1 MKKRMLIVLSLL
13 LALSLLTTACG
24 GSATTAPTEAPAAG
38 ETTAAPTGELQDLPA
53 LKLIYNTSS
62 GHQLIAE
69 TVQAMWK
76 DALGLEVTLE
86 NSEWAVFQE
95 TRNNGDYQI
104 ARHGWLGDYTDPM
117 TFLDM
122 WTSYS
127 GQNDADWVNADYD
140 ALIATAKSSNDP
152 AVRMQAMHD
161 AEKIL
166 MTELPVIP
174 VYYYTNVWLDNGKV
188 QNYVHD
194 ALLGHMMFTWA
205 TKDGEDPIY
214 YHLGAT
220 PATLDPQLN
229 NATDGAVT
237 IQHLFVGLTMKDEK
251 NAVVP
256 GVAEK
261 WEVSEDGLTWTFHLR
276 DDAVWT
282 DGEPVTADDF
292 IYAWKRALDPA
303 TGSEYAYQVY
313 YVKNAQKIN
322 AGEMPVEELGVKAI
336 DDKTLEV
343 TLEAATPYFTQLTAF
358 PTLFP
363 VREDIISKNPETW
376 ANDPETLISNGPYKM
391 TKFEIKN
398 EIVLEKSDSF
408 FGAADLPGEKL
419 VFKLTDD
426 DAAALSAFK
435 TGELDIAESF
445 PAEETAAM
453 QTAGQFN
460 VEPII
465 GTYFFSVEVQPKEG
479 NPEILQDPKFRK
491 ALALAIDR
499 EYVIEVA
506 ENQALPAY
514 AFVPNGM
521 ADADGGDFRENGGN
535 YFGSGDYNADI
546 EEAKALLTEIG
557 YKVP

>member
-1 MKKRMLIVLSLL
+1 MFMKKRLVIVLSLVL
-13 LALSLLTTACG
+13 VLSFILTACG
-24 GSATTAPTEAPAAG
+24 GQA
-38 ETTAAPTGELQDLPA
+38 TTAAPAAELKDLPS

-76 DALGLEVTLE
+76 EALGLEVTLE
-86 NSEWAVFQE
+86 NSERAVFQE

-104 ARHGWLGDYTDPM
+104 ARHGWPGDYNDPM

-122 WTSYS
+122 WVSDS
-127 GQNDADWVNADYD
+127 GQNDADWKNPEYD
-140 ALIATAKSSNDP
+140 ALIATSKSSNDP
-152 AVRMQAMHD
+152 VVRMQAMHD

-166 MTELPVIP
+166 MTELPIIP

-188 QNYVHD
+188 KNYTHD
-194 ALLGHMMFTWA
+194 PLLGNMMFTWA
-205 TKDGEDPIY
+205 TKEGDDPIY

-229 NATDGAVT
+229 NATDGANV
-237 IQHLFVGLTMKDEK
+237 IQHLFVGLTMKDK
-251 NAVVP
+251 NNAIVP
-256 GVAEK
+256 GVAES
-261 WEVSEDGLTWTFHLR
+261 WTVSDDGLVWTFKLR
-276 DDAVWT
+276 NDAVWS
-282 DGEPVTADDF
+282 DGKPVVADDF

-322 AGEMPVEELGVKAI
+322 AGEMKVEDLGVKAI

-363 VREDIISKNPETW
+363 VREDIVSKNPDSW
-376 ANDPETLISNGPYKM
+376 ANDPKTLISNGPYKM
-391 TKFEIKN
+391 TKFELKN
-398 EIVLEKSDSF
+398 EIVMEKNDKF
-408 FGAADLPGEKL
+408 FGAKDLPGEKL
-419 VFKLTDD
+419 VYKLTDD
-426 DAAALSAFK
+426 DAAALAAYK

-445 PAEETAAM
+445 PAEETEAM
-453 QTAGQFN
+453 KATGEFN
-460 VEPII
+460 VKPII

-499 EYVIEVA
+499 DYVIEVA
-506 ENQALPAY
+506 QNNALPAY

-521 ADADGGDFRENGGN
+521 VDADGGDFRENGGN
-535 YFGSGDYNADI
+535 YFGSGDYAADVA
-546 EEAKALLTEIG
+546 EAKALLNEIG
-557 YKVP
+557 YKAP

>member
-1 MKKRMLIVLSLL
+1 MFMKKRLVIVLSLVL
-13 LALSLLTTACG
+13 VLSFILTACG
-24 GSATTAPTEAPAAG
+24 GQA
-38 ETTAAPTGELQDLPA
+38 TTAAPAAELKDLPS

-76 DALGLEVTLE
+76 EALGLEVTLE
-86 NSEWAVFQE
+86 NSERAVFQE

-104 ARHGWLGDYTDPM
+104 ARHGWLGDYNDPM

-122 WTSYS
+122 WVSDS
-127 GQNDADWVNADYD
+127 GQNDADWKNPEYD
-140 ALIATAKSSNDP
+140 ALIATSKSSNDP
-152 AVRMQAMHD
+152 VVRMQAMHD

-166 MTELPVIP
+166 MTELPIIP

-188 QNYVHD
+188 KNYTHD
-194 ALLGHMMFTWA
+194 PLLGNMMFTWA
-205 TKDGEDPIY
+205 TKEGDDPIY

-229 NATDGAVT
+229 NATDGANV
-237 IQHLFVGLTMKDEK
+237 IQHLFVGLTMKDK
-251 NAVVP
+251 NNAIVP
-256 GVAEK
+256 GVAES
-261 WEVSEDGLTWTFHLR
+261 WTVSDDGLVWTFKLR
-276 DDAVWT
+276 NDAVWS
-282 DGEPVTADDF
+282 DGKPVVADDF

-322 AGEMPVEELGVKAI
+322 AGEMKVEDLGVKAI

-363 VREDIISKNPETW
+363 VREDIVSKNPDSW
-376 ANDPETLISNGPYKM
+376 ANDPKTLISNGPYKM
-391 TKFEIKN
+391 TKFELKN
-398 EIVLEKSDSF
+398 EIVMEKNDKF
-408 FGAADLPGEKL
+408 FGAKDLPGEKL
-419 VFKLTDD
+419 VYKLTDD
-426 DAAALSAFK
+426 DAAALAAYK

-445 PAEETAAM
+445 PAEETEAM
-453 QTAGQFN
+453 KATGEFN
-460 VEPII
+460 VKPII

-499 EYVIEVA
+499 DYVIEVA
-506 ENQALPAY
+506 QNNALPAY

-521 ADADGGDFRENGGN
+521 VDADGGDFRENGGN
-535 YFGSGDYNADI
+535 YFGSGDYAADVA
-546 EEAKALLTEIG
+546 EAKALLNEIG
-557 YKVP
+557 YKAP

>member
-1 MKKRMLIVLSLL
+1 MKKSLVILLSLVLVLSFTL
-13 LALSLLTTACG
+13 TACG
-24 GSATTAPTEAPAAG
+24 GQATTAAPAEG
-38 ETTAAPTGELQDLPA
+38 ETTAAPAAELQDLPS

-76 DALGLEVTLE
+76 DALGLDVTLE

-127 GQNDADWVNADYD
+127 GQNDADWKNPEFD
-140 ALIATAKSSNDP
+140 ALIDTAKSSNDP
-152 AVRMQAMHD
+152 VVRMQAMHD

-166 MTELPVIP
+166 MTELPVLP
-174 VYYYTNVWLDNGKV
+174 VYYYTNVWLNNGKV
-188 QNYVHD
+188 KDFVHD

-205 TKDGEDPIY
+205 TKEGDDPIL

-229 NATDGAVT
+229 NATDGADV
-237 IQHLFVGLTMKDEK
+237 IQHLFVGLTMKDK
-251 NAVVP
+251 NNAVVP
-256 GVAEK
+256 AVAK
-261 WEVSEDGLTWTFHLR
+261 NWDVSDDGLVWTFHLR
-276 DDAVWT
+276 DDALWS
-282 DGEPVTADDF
+282 DGKPVVADDF

-322 AGEMPVEELGVKAI
+322 AGELGVDELGVKAI

-363 VREDIISKNPETW
+363 VREDIVSKNPDAW
-376 ANDPETLISNGPYKM
+376 ANDPKTLVSNGPYKL
-391 TKFEIKN
+391 TKFELKN
-398 EIVLEKSDSF
+398 EIVMEKNTKF
-408 FGAADLPGEKL
+408 FDAANLPGEKL

-426 DAAALSAFK
+426 DAAALAAYK
-435 TGELDIAESF
+435 TGELDICESF
-445 PAEETAAM
+445 PAEETDAM
-453 QTAGQFN
+453 KATGEYF

-465 GTYFFSVEVQPKEG
+465 GTYFFCVEVQPKEG

-506 ENQALPAY
+506 QNNALPAY

-521 ADADGGDFRENGGN
+521 ADADNGDFRENGGN
-535 YFGSGDYNADI
+535 YFGNGDYAADVA
-546 EEAKALLTEIG
+546 EAKALLNEIG
-557 YKVP
+557 FKTP

>member
-1 MKKRMLIVLSLL
+1 MLIVLSLL

-24 GSATTAPTEAPAAG
+24 GSATTASTQAPAAG

-127 GQNDADWVNADYD
+127 GQNDADWVNAEYD

-152 AVRMQAMHD
+152 VVRMQAMHD

-188 QNYVHD
+188 KNYVHD

-205 TKDGEDPIY
+205 TKDGTDPIY

-237 IQHLFVGLTMKDEK
+237 IQHLFVGLTMKDDN

-261 WEVSEDGLTWTFHLR
+261 WDVSDDGLTWTFHLR

-282 DGEPVTADDF
+282 DGKPVTANDF

-313 YVKNAQKIN
+313 YVKNAQQIN
-322 AGEMPVEELGVKAI
+322 AGEMAVEELGVKAI

-376 ANDPETLISNGPYKM
+376 ANDPKTLISNGPYKM

-398 EIVLEKSDSF
+398 EIVLEKNDSF

-445 PAEETAAM
+445 PAEETTAM
-453 QTAGQFN
+453 KTAGQFN

-465 GTYFFSVEVQPKEG
+465 GTYFFAVQVQPREG
-479 NPEILQDPKFRK
+479 NPEILQNPKFRR

-521 ADADGGDFRENGGN
+521 ADADNGDFRENGGN

-546 EEAKALLTEIG
+546 EEARALLTEIG

>member
-1 MKKRMLIVLSLL
+1 MNKRLITIMSLL
-13 LALSLLTTACG
+13 LALVLMATACG
-24 GSATTAPTEAPAAG
+24 GQATTAATTAAAG
-38 ETTAAPTGELQDLPA
+38 ETTAATTAPLKDLPS
-53 LKLIYNTSS
+53 LKLIYNTST

-76 DALGLEVTLE
+76 EALGLDVTLE

-122 WTSYS
+122 WVSES
-127 GQNDADWVNADYD
+127 GQNDADWKNPEFD

-166 MTELPVIP
+166 MEELPIIP

-188 QNYVHD
+188 KNYVHD

-205 TKDGEDPIY
+205 TKDGGEPIL

-237 IQHLFVGLTMKDEK
+237 IQHLFVGLTTKNEK
-251 NAVVP
+251 NEIVP

-261 WEVSEDGLTWTFHLR
+261 WDISEDGLTWTFHLR

-282 DGEPVTADDF
+282 DGKPVTANDF

-313 YVKNAQKIN
+313 YVKNAAKIN
-322 AGEMPVEELGVKAI
+322 AGELGVEELGVKAI

-358 PTLFP
+358 PTLYP
-363 VREDIISKNPETW
+363 VREDVVSKNPDAW
-376 ANDPETLISNGPYKM
+376 ANDPKTLISNGPYKL

-398 EIVLEKSDSF
+398 EIVLEKNDKYF
-408 FGAADLPGEKL
+408 DAASLPGTKL
-419 VFKLTDD
+419 IFKLTDD

-435 TGELDIAESF
+435 TSELDIAESF
-445 PAEETAAM
+445 PAEETDAM
-453 QTAGQFN
+453 KAAGQYN

-465 GTYFFSVEVQPKEG
+465 GTYFFSVEVQPREG

-491 ALALAIDR
+491 ALALTIDR
-499 EYVIEVA
+499 DYVIEVA
-506 ENQALPAY
+506 QNNALPAY

-535 YFGSGDYNADI
+535 YFGSGDYAADVA
-546 EEAKALLTEIG
+546 EAKALLNEIG
-557 YKVP
+557 YKTP

>member
-1 MKKRMLIVLSLL
+1 MSMKKRMMIFLSLVLVLSF
-13 LALSLLTTACG
+13 ALTACG
-24 GSATTAPTEAPAAG
+24 GQATTAAPAEG
-38 ETTAAPTGELQDLPA
+38 ETTAAPVAELQDLPS

-76 DALGLEVTLE
+76 EALGLDVTLE

-104 ARHGWLGDYTDPM
+104 ARHGWLGDYSDPM

-127 GQNDADWVNADYD
+127 GQNDADWKSPEFD
-140 ALIATAKSSNDP
+140 ALIETAKSSNDP
-152 AVRMQAMHD
+152 VVRMQAMHD
-161 AEKIL
+161 AEKII
-166 MTELPVIP
+166 MTELPILP
-174 VYYYTNVWLDNGKV
+174 VYYYTNVWLDNGKIKDFT
-188 QNYVHD
+188 HD
-194 ALLGHMMFTWA
+194 PLLGNMMFTWA
-205 TKDGEDPIY
+205 TKEGEDPIL

-229 NATDGAVT
+229 NATDGANV
-237 IQHLFVGLTMKDEK
+237 IQHLFVGLTMKDK
-251 NAVVP
+251 NNAVVP
-256 GVAEK
+256 AMAEN
-261 WEVSEDGLTWTFHLR
+261 WDVSEDGLVWTFHLR
-276 DDAVWT
+276 DDAMWS
-282 DGEPVTADDF
+282 DGKPVVADDF

-322 AGEMPVEELGVKAI
+322 AGEMAVDELGVKAI
-336 DDKTLEV
+336 DDQTLEV

-363 VREDIISKNPETW
+363 VREDVVSKSPDAW
-376 ANDPETLISNGPYKM
+376 ANDPKTLISNGPYKL
-391 TKFEIKN
+391 TKFELKN
-398 EIVLEKSDSF
+398 EIVMEQNDKF
-408 FGAADLPGEKL
+408 FDAANLPGEKL

-426 DAAALSAFK
+426 DAAALAAYK
-435 TGELDIAESF
+435 TGELDICESF
-445 PAEETAAM
+445 PAEETDAM
-453 QTAGQFN
+453 KATGEFF

-465 GTYFFSVEVQPKEG
+465 GTYFFAVEVQPKEG

-506 ENQALPAY
+506 QNNALPAY

-521 ADADGGDFRENGGN
+521 VDADGGDYRENGGN
-535 YFGSGDYNADI
+535 YFGSGDYAADI
-546 EEAKALLTEIG
+546 AEAKALLNEIG
-557 YKVP
+557 YKAP